1 MKVLVTGGGGY
12 IGSHCVRLLRARGL
26 DTVVF
31 DSFER
36 GDRAAVEGPFIVGDL
51 LHPPD
56 LEFAFAAGPFDA
68 VMHFAALVIV
78 EESVSQPARYLQVN
92 TVGTLNLLEAMLRNQ
107 CARIVFSSTA
117 AVYGMP
123 SQVPIVEDHPLSPI
137 NPYGLSKLLAEEAI
151 ADYGRE
157 QGIRWVAF
165 RYFNA
170 AGREFPYPAAHFR
183 EHDPH
188 LLTRILNAVDSPKPL
203 RIFGTDYNT
212 VDGTCVRD
220 YIHVSDI
227 SAAHVRALNYLQQ
240 DGTCGAFNIGTG
252 SGYSVTQM
260 LEAASKVVGRRIPA
274 EHAPRRAGDPAVLV
288 ASSEKLRQQMA
299 WKPQHSSLDNIIA
312 SAWKWHHEHEP
323 VAALARGE
331 N

>member
-12 IGSHCVRLLRARGL
+12 IGSHCVRLLRARGV

-36 GDRAAVEGPFIVGDL
+36 GDRAVVEGPFIVGDL

-56 LEFAFAAGPFDA
+56 LDFAFAAGPFDA

-78 EESVSQPARYLQVN
+78 EESVSNPARYLQVN
-92 TVGTLNLLEAMLRNQ
+92 TVGTLNLLEAMLRHQ
-107 CARIVFSSTA
+107 CSRFIFSSTA

-123 SQVPIVEDHPLSPI
+123 NQVPIAEDHALCPI
-137 NPYGLSKLLAEEAI
+137 NPYGLSKMMAEEMI
-151 ADYGRE
+151 AYYGRE
-157 QGIRWVAF
+157 HGIQWVAF

-170 AGREFPYPAAHFR
+170 AGREFAYPAAHFR
-183 EHDPH
+183 EHDTH
-188 LLTRILNAVDSPKPL
+188 LLTRILNAVDSSKPIQ
-203 RIFGTDYNT
+203 IFGSDYNT

-227 SAAHVRALNYLQQ
+227 CAAHVQALDSMEQ
-240 DGTCGAFNIGTG
+240 DRTCGAFNIGTG
-252 SGYSVTQM
+252 TGYSVNQM
-260 LEAASKVVGRRIPA
+260 LDAAKKVVGKPIPA
-274 EHAPRRAGDPAVLV
+274 ERAPRRAGDPAVLV
-288 ASSEKLRQQMA
+288 ASSEKLRQRMA
-299 WKPQHSSLDNIIA
+299 WKPQHSSLENIIA

-323 VAALARGE
+323 VAVLARGQ